1 MNFDSDVR
9 FKKDFIGLTKKI
21 EETGIV
27 DLNDADFDYLPTLR
41 CNLNCKHCR
50 QAELRPQREWTEI
63 KNEMTMPQIRES
75 WDKIDVKRKI
85 VKINGGEPFVKKE
98 MFEIFDYFKERGAYN
113 IVATN
118 ASIFKDPKKIELL
131 KSKGLV
137 EITTSLDGIGKTHD
151 EVRGY
156 PGLFDTLVNFSREMA
171 KDHKV
176 LFECCIQKLNV
187 RQLPIMLDLKN
198 DLGIYKIRFQLPVF
212 TTVHEIEEASRLMGE
227 KLVYEAQAKFEPKY
241 DFSFD
246 DLLESWTAMAISGQS
261 FDMHPHYFYSSSDIS
276 LPRQCYN
283 RKVRKKYKL
292 LCTYM
297 FRSKIDPNGDVRFC
311 PYIVKSF
318 GNIQRDNFEEVWNS
332 DKFRKFR
339 MKILENN
346 MLPSCENCPHLR
358 IMEEKE

>member
-1 MNFDSDVR
+1 MKFDSDVR
-9 FKKDFIGLTKKI
+9 FKKDFRGLTKKI
-21 EETGIV
+21 METGVV
-27 DLNDADFDYLPTLR
+27 DLKDADFDYLPTLR

-50 QAELRPQREWTEI
+50 QAEMRPQREWTEI
-63 KNEMTMPQIRES
+63 KDEMNMEQIRNS
-75 WDKIDVKRKI
+75 WDKIDVKGKI

-118 ASIFKDPKKIELL
+118 ALIFKDLSKIELL

-137 EITTSLDGIGKTHD
+137 EITTSLDGIGAIHN
-151 EVRGY
+151 EIRGS
-156 PGLFDTLVNFSREMA
+156 PELFETLVHFSREMA

-176 LFECCIQKLNV
+176 LFECCIQNLNV
-187 RQLPIMLDLKN
+187 KQLPDMLNLKRQ
-198 DLGIYKIRFQLPVF
+198 LGIYKIRFQLPVF
-212 TTVHEIEEASRLMGE
+212 TTVHEIEEASRMMGE
-227 KLVYEAQAKFEPKY
+227 KLNYEAQAKFAPKY
-241 DFSFD
+241 NFAFS
-246 DLLESWTAMAISGQS
+246 DLIKSWSKMILSGEL
-261 FDMHPHYFYSSSDIS
+261 FDMHPKYFNDEPS
-276 LPRQCYN
+276 LPYLCYTRN
-283 RKVRKKYKL
+283 VRKKYRL

-311 PYIVKSF
+311 PYIIKTF
-318 GNIQRDNFEEVWNS
+318 GNIQKDNFEEVWNS

-358 IMEEKE
+358 IYG